1 MKSESEPCSYW
12 DAQDRLCTL
21 IGCCDHGEGCWYEQ
35 CPTFWEEQTTKE
47 RARGDAL
54 AAELA
59 EVRERLRLAEEDAVG
74 LDHAVVSVL
83 RGRAGSYTMLSV
95 AHAAHEE
102 RLHPAAEPKEVTP

>member
-1 MKSESEPCSYW
+1 MGEACDGFWALNDGRGHCRVQGEPLP
-12 DAQDRLCTL
+12 LCGHRGDTAL
-21 IGCCDHGEGCWYEQ
+21 CLLGM
-35 CPTFWEEQTTKE
+35 TR
-47 RARGDAL
+47 RADAL

-74 LDHAVVSVL
+74 IDHAVVSVL

-102 RLHPAAEPKEVTP
+102 RLHPAAEPKEATP